1 MKSKIKLKH
10 TSFLI
15 LVKDED
21 FFSKKLVNHINS
33 QNEKAEFI
41 IADGRKKKKK
51 KIFNKIN
58 KKKEYYYFGEDKN
71 YQIFFLKT
79 LKGIKKCSKRFIF
92 FCDQDHLINFKI
104 IKKDEEFLLKNKDYS
119 AVGGPTHFFTY
130 IKNKIKVTKHEYG
143 IYYFD
148 FNSFFLKYCFNMVFR
163 SHHYLQ
169 RKKNLKKVWNLIIE
183 HKIKDA
189 RSDMFVQDLLTLIFG
204 KIKYH
209 NNTSV
214 ITWAGMK
221 KRDTKKNKG
230 HFLNKSHNTRYEW
243 FKYFFTEHKNLIKKI
258 IKENKIFFNN
268 LYVFKAY
275 YFIFNILKNII
286 KRIIGY
292 RQLITFI
299 RRFANRFINNDQIKI
314 FKQLKLD
321 EIIKPEDLLRKKM

>member
-1 MKSKIKLKH
+1 M
-10 TSFLI
+10 
-15 LVKDED
+15 
-21 FFSKKLVNHINS
+21 
-33 QNEKAEFI
+33 
-41 IADGRKKKKK
+41 
-51 KIFNKIN
+51 
-58 KKKEYYYFGEDKN
+58 
-71 YQIFFLKT
+71 
-79 LKGIKKCSKRFIF
+79 
-92 FCDQDHLINFKI
+92 
-104 IKKDEEFLLKNKDYS
+104 
-119 AVGGPTHFFTY
+119 
-130 IKNKIKVTKHEYG
+130 
-143 IYYFD
+143 
-148 FNSFFLKYCFNMVFR
+148 
-163 SHHYLQ
+163 
-169 RKKNLKKVWNLIIE
+169 IIE

-189 RSDMFVQDLLTLIFG
+189 RSAMFVQDLLTLIFG

-214 ITWAGMK
+214 ITWAGIK